1 MQALA
6 RTISAIMILVFLC
19 MPTVRAD
26 TSEPLVIVVHGIG
39 GGNRDDGWSQD
50 VAKRWSVQTQEVTF
64 RMEGRTWGTSFLD
77 FARNGGDWA
86 RDAQNQIKGIVQ
98 KNPGRRVII
107 VAHSWGTVVTKLAL
121 GGGVA
126 SGLTL
131 PAIDLGG
138 VEVDELVT
146 LGSPLGR
153 AESPDVAGNLRQLNV
168 VLDVDGR
175 PSIVKH
181 WTNFFDPND
190 PVSNQSHHLA
200 SADNI
205 QVEGS
210 GSWWDV
216 SGLTYHTGIWQNRRV
231 NNHVWDSFLR
241 VSKLPPLLPKPS
253 FGGLK
258 PIGKPTSEAGV
269 VEEYRALLPR
279 FLQAN
284 KKPWHTRIELIHNAT
299 SVTGGYRVNW
309 ATWCLIEKGSDAGK
323 DYQCFE
329 NDSTLNFGQISQALR
344 EMKAGL
350 GVK

>member
-64 RMEGRTWGTSFLD
+64 RMEGRTWGTSFVD

-153 AESPDVAGNLRQLNV
+153 AESPDVAG
-168 VLDVDGR
+168 
-175 PSIVKH
+175 IC
-181 WTNFFDPND
+181 
-190 PVSNQSHHLA
+190 A
-200 SADNI
+200 S
-205 QVEGS
+205 S
-210 GSWWDV
+210 
-216 SGLTYHTGIWQNRRV
+216 
-231 NNHVWDSFLR
+231 
-241 VSKLPPLLPKPS
+241 
-253 FGGLK
+253 
-258 PIGKPTSEAGV
+258 
-269 VEEYRALLPR
+269 
-279 FLQAN
+279 
-284 KKPWHTRIELIHNAT
+284 
-299 SVTGGYRVNW
+299 
-309 ATWCLIEKGSDAGK
+309 TWYWMS
-323 DYQCFE
+323 
-329 NDSTLNFGQISQALR
+329 
-344 EMKAGL
+344 MAGL
-350 GVK
+350 RSSSTGPIFSTPTTRYLTNRTIWPAPTTSRWKVRAHGGMSAA